1 MRTKL
6 KTLDTVL
13 SSTLKVEE
21 TSRHTREILESI
33 LERNSTTTA
42 MSSSVKK
49 IKTLVVFKGNLTKV
63 PPSPS

>member
-13 SSTLKVEE
+13 SSTQKVEE
-21 TSRHTREILESI
+21 TSGHTREILESI
-33 LERNSTTTA
+33 LERNITTA
-42 MSSSVKK
+42 MSNSVKK

>member
-6 KTLDTVL
+6 KRLHTVL
-13 SSTLKVEE
+13 SSTQKVEE
-21 TSRHTREILESI
+21 TSGHTREILESI